1 MGFSY
6 QKIKEIIDL
15 ISSEEALRGKI
26 YISGGI
32 VPWLVSNTD
41 SGRQHGDID
50 LICSQEDMELVRK
63 CLKERNLYNEELD
76 SLNYEQDGEKVDYGI
91 DTYIRGVPVGF
102 YPFEYRDGVIIQR
115 SFSPEFVDGK
125 RDLKVKKI
133 TGISL
138 EDYIAETKLDN
149 GNSIGINTLEIIKAT
164 KSMVLRG
171 KDITDIRQIDK
182 IGINRERYDRVLN
195 SVVNMYSTLEERKKG
210 REQKERIE
218 KDRTDVEER
227 ELK

>member
-63 CLKERNLYNEELD
+63 CLKERNLYSEELD
-76 SLNYEQDGEKVDYGI
+76 SLNYEQDGEKVDYGV

-227 ELK
+227 DLK

>member
-63 CLKERNLYNEELD
+63 CLKERNLYSEELD
-76 SLNYEQDGEKVDYGI
+76 SLNYEQDGEKVDYGV

>member
-6 QKIKEIIDL
+6 KKIKEIIDL
-15 ISSEEALRGKI
+15 LSSEEALRGKL
-26 YISGGI
+26 YVSGGI

-63 CLKERNLYNEELD
+63 CLRERNLYNEELD
-76 SLNYEQDGEKVDYGI
+76 SLNYEQDGEKVDYGV

-102 YPFEYRDGVIIQR
+102 YPFEYRNGVIIQR

-125 RDLKVKKI
+125 RDLKVKRI
-133 TGISL
+133 SGISL
-138 EDYIAETKLDN
+138 EDYITETKLDN

-164 KSMVLRG
+164 KAMALRG
-171 KDITDIRQIDK
+171 KDITDIKQIDK
-182 IGINRERYDRVLN
+182 IGINKERYDRVLN
-195 SVVNMYSTLEERKKG
+195 SVMNMYSTLEERKKG
-210 REQKERIE
+210 REQKTRM
-218 KDRTDVEER
+218 KQDRSTIEER
-227 ELK
+227 NEK

>member
-76 SLNYEQDGEKVDYGI
+76 SLNYEQDGEKVDYGV

>member
-76 SLNYEQDGEKVDYGI
+76 SLNYEQDGEKVDYGV

-218 KDRTDVEER
+218 KDRTDVEAR
-227 ELK
+227 DLK

>member
-76 SLNYEQDGEKVDYGI
+76 SLNYEQDGEKVDYGV

-171 KDITDIRQIDK
+171 KDIADIRQIDK

-195 SVVNMYSTLEERKKG
+195 SVVNIYSTLEERKKG

>member
-76 SLNYEQDGEKVDYGI
+76 SLNYEQDGEKVDYGV

-227 ELK
+227 DLK

>member
-63 CLKERNLYNEELD
+63 CLKERNLYSEELD
-76 SLNYEQDGEKVDYGI
+76 SLNYEQDGEKVDYGV

-210 REQKERIE
+210 REQKERID

-227 ELK
+227 DLK